1 MDFNR
6 ADVAVI
12 SITLIAVP
20 PALASLP
27 TLFNHCN
34 LSPWAI
40 ASWEFQEDP
49 QPLELDNVHL
59 TDRRLWNQLS
69 VIDDPVERG
78 RIFHDYVS
86 VKFRLHEWAD
96 ASEAARACLR
106 HSYLHSLRNWG
117 VDSNGPS
124 GAALKAWVESRFG
137 LLATYHQGLLAS
149 DAAARARYAT
159 DRMKGAARTANL
171 SMQLD
176 LLYTFCQDELA
187 RRHPG
192 RRWFTLYRGTHDP
205 EEYAVRNAPR
215 RDGKLLVEFNNLSS
229 FTSDREVAWEFGS
242 SVWEVAVPVSKI
254 VFFHGLL
261 PPSILQG
268 EDEHL
273 VLGGEYHVRPLPA

>member
-1 MDFNR
+1 M
-6 ADVAVI
+6 
-12 SITLIAVP
+12 P
-20 PALASLP
+20 PASASLP

-40 ASWEFQEDP
+40 ASWEFQAAP
-49 QPLELDNVHL
+49 HPLELDNILL
-59 TDRRLWNQLS
+59 TDRRLWEKLAVVADS
-69 VIDDPVERG
+69 AERG

-96 ASEAARACLR
+96 ASDAARACLR
-106 HSYLHSLRNWG
+106 HSYLHALRNWG

-137 LLATYHQGLLAS
+137 LRATYHHGLLAT
-149 DAAARARYAT
+149 DADARSRYAT

-176 LLYTFCQDELA
+176 LLYTFCQTELA

-205 EEYAVRNAPR
+205 GEYAVRHAPL
-215 RDGKLLVEFNNLSS
+215 RDDRLLVEFNNLSS
-229 FTSDREVAWEFGS
+229 FTSDSEVAWEFGS
-242 SVWEVAVPVSKI
+242 SVWEVAVPTSKI

-268 EDEHL
+268 ENEYL
-273 VLGGEYHVRPLPA
+273 VLGGEYHVRPLSG